1 MKTAFNAP
9 VLTRLPNLV
18 RLGIECVIG
27 MQRKLSIALAAI
39 SLMALSACAPSPK
52 TAATAETEA
61 KTAPAAPPEPI
72 PAKTAF
78 WPMYTSARTW
88 TTDFVILKVESKDVP
103 GFKNENGKAAMWEAT
118 FASPS
123 RQEYRTYTYAIAAV
137 PPDIYKGVVVGGPEP
152 WNGTYTRSAMPIQI
166 SEFSVDSDAAY
177 QAAAADAAAWLKKNP
192 DKKLAPMEL
201 SNSARFQVP
210 TWYLMWGD
218 KKLGYA
224 AFVNATTGK
233 VLKSK

>member
-1 MKTAFNAP
+1 
-9 VLTRLPNLV
+9 
-18 RLGIECVIG
+18 
-27 MQRKLSIALAAI
+27 MQRKLSAALAAI
-39 SLMALSACAPSPK
+39 SFIALSACAPSPK

-61 KTAPAAPPEPI
+61 KTAPAAPPEPV

-123 RQEYRTYTYAIAAV
+123 RQEYRTYTYAVAAV

-192 DKKLAPMEL
+192 DKKLSELEL

-210 TWYLMWGD
+210 TWYMMWGD

-233 VLKSK
+233 VVKQK